1 MTAVSS
7 ESVTSW
13 SLKHDLFLRWTFVI
27 WGERKV
33 RGLRKKEDATVL
45 EVRFGMELQRI
56 RSVGIWRKGELS
68 KA

>member
-45 EVRFGMELQRI
+45 EVHFGMEL
-56 RSVGIWRKGELS
+56 
-68 KA
+68 